1 MRTLV
6 SLLDFSPEQERKI
19 VEAAPGWRIVSGK
32 GDTLDRSWLREAEVL
47 CGWSSAVAD
56 EVLRPGTK
64 LKWIQ
69 AGSAGVDYFPMDELA
84 RYGIRLTDARG
95 VHRTCVME
103 TVFAL
108 LLALTR
114 NLHESIRNQ
123 GKRRWARAAGVYSEL
138 RGRTMGIIG
147 AGEIGSET
155 ARIAQ
160 AFGMRTVGI
169 RRSGKPAPH
178 FDEIYDGAHALDV
191 LAMSDV
197 VVNILPGTDETR
209 HWFNRARLA
218 AMKPSALFLNVGRGM
233 TVDTSALVEA
243 LREGRLA
250 GAGLDVFEEEPLPDD
265 HPLWKFDNVI
275 VTPHIG
281 GITASFKERIA
292 DLLAENLS
300 AYAKTGKP
308 KLNEVD
314 YRLRY

>member
-1 MRTLV
+1 
-6 SLLDFSPEQERKI
+6 
-19 VEAAPGWRIVSGK
+19 
-32 GDTLDRSWLREAEVL
+32 
-47 CGWSSAVAD
+47 
-56 EVLRPGTK
+56 
-64 LKWIQ
+64 
-69 AGSAGVDYFPMDELA
+69 
-84 RYGIRLTDARG
+84 
-95 VHRTCVME
+95 
-103 TVFAL
+103 
-108 LLALTR
+108 
-114 NLHESIRNQ
+114 
-123 GKRRWARAAGVYSEL
+123 
-138 RGRTMGIIG
+138 MGIIG

-169 RRSGKPAPH
+169 RRSGQPAPH